1 MDNSINICHVE
12 NFLWTPVRTKPRCEK
27 KLAEFCGP
35 RNIVCYLP
43 LRKSVRRYKRRSVE
57 FFIPMFSGYV
67 FCLLD
72 HDKLQEL
79 VFCNAFAH
87 RIAMNECS
95 EKIMIDELNS
105 IQIIE
110 KSQEF
115 TTVTIRPEI
124 VSGAKI
130 LIKNG
135 PFKGM
140 AGIVE
145 RRKDSTIISI
155 NIEILGQSATTVI
168 DVEDV
173 EVDK

>member
-1 MDNSINICHVE
+1 M
-12 NFLWTPVRTKPRCEK
+12 LWTPVKTKPRCEK
-27 KLAEFCGP
+27 KLAKFCTP
-35 RNIVCYLP
+35 HNIICYLP
-43 LRKSVRRYKRRSVE
+43 LRKSVRRYQRRSVE

-72 HDKLQEL
+72 HDKLQKL
-79 VFCNAFAH
+79 VFCNAFAYK
-87 RIAMNECS
+87 IAMNEYS
-95 EKIMIDELNS
+95 EKILIDELNS
-105 IQIIE
+105 VQIIE

-115 TTVTIRPEI
+115 TTITVRPEI

-145 RRKDSTIISI
+145 RRKDSTVISI

-168 DVEDV
+168 DIEDI
-173 EVDK
+173 ETNE